1 MSRIP
6 WQPKHTPGPRPG
18 SPGAKRCGQALR
30 QRYDHADWVQ
40 FGQLGGVVNKL
51 VHGTEGL
58 AAAGRKGGA
67 ALLADR
73 GPEYF
78 AELGQRSAQLRAA
91 KRRHLQQQRAL
102 SAEPQW

>member
-6 WQPKHTPGPRPG
+6 WQPKYTPGSRPG

-30 QRYDHADWVQ
+30 QRYDRTDFVL
-40 FGQLGGVVNKL
+40 FGQLGGVVNKMM
-51 VHGTEGL
+51 HGSEGL

-73 GPEYF
+73 GSAYF
-78 AELGQRSAQLRAA
+78 VELGRRSAQVRAA
-91 KRRHLQQQRAL
+91 RKQYLQQ
-102 SAEPQW
+102 PW

>member
-1 MSRIP
+1 MSLIP
-6 WQPKHTPGPRPG
+6 WQSRRKPGPRPG

-30 QRYDHADWVQ
+30 QRYDHADWVA

-51 VHGTEGL
+51 VHGTEEL

-73 GPEYF
+73 GPAYF
-78 AELGQRSAQLRAA
+78 VELGRRSAQVRAA
-91 KRRHLQQQRAL
+91 RKRYLQQ
-102 SAEPQW
+102 PW

>member
-30 QRYDHADWVQ
+30 QRYGHEDFVL
-40 FGQLGGVVNKL
+40 FGQLGGVVNKMM
-51 VHGTEGL
+51 HGTEGL

-73 GPEYF
+73 GPAYF
-78 AELGQRSAQLRAA
+78 VELGRRSAHVCAA
-91 KRRHLQQQRAL
+91 RKRYLQQ
-102 SAEPQW
+102 PW

>member
-6 WQPKHTPGPRPG
+6 WQSRRKPGPRAG

-30 QRYDHADWVQ
+30 LRYDHKDFVL
-40 FGQLGGVVNKL
+40 FGQLGGVVNKMM
-51 VHGTEGL
+51 HGSEGL

-73 GPEYF
+73 GREYF
-78 AELGQRSAQLRAA
+78 VELGRRSAAVRAA
-91 KRRHLQQQRAL
+91 RKRHLQQT
-102 SAEPQW
+102 W